1 MRIKPLI
8 VLCGAFLLPLAGICQ
23 NKYKIIPEPPYSKYT
38 LPSPTDITT
47 KGWLH
52 QFLEYQK
59 SGLTGHIEDAGYPFN
74 TGMWTAE
81 INNGNGDRF
90 WWPYEQSGYFVD
102 GCLKAGYLLR
112 DTFLINKARKQ
123 VEYVLNKNN
132 PDGRLG
138 PQDLKGRWNKW
149 PYTGFLR
156 SFMTEY
162 TVNHDPRIVDAMLK
176 HYSTYKGEE
185 FADEL
190 DLCNAEEMCWLYG
203 VSRDKRMLDMAE
215 TAYATF
221 KSDHKYRDRDGRDI
235 NFASDMV
242 PNYHG
247 VVYIEIVKIPAIL
260 YSYTGKKEYLDE
272 ALHGISQMEKYDMLA
287 SGIPSSSEHLNGISE
302 TSGHE
307 TCNLSTIPYTYGYM
321 LQITGDA
328 LWADKIEKAVFNG
341 GIGAITKDFRSEQ
354 YFSAPNQFIATMTS
368 NHLGYNDARM
378 AFLPG
383 HDTEC
388 CTGNVNRFMPYYI
401 DLMWLDTRDD
411 GIAAA
416 LFGPGEIERKVG
428 TAKKT
433 VKITET
439 TKYPF
444 EEKVDFTISTKD
456 AVKFP
461 FQLRIPAWCS
471 APSISING
479 KRLDAGLKQG
489 EFYTINRVFKNGDK
503 IELSLP
509 MHVQLTNWPHEGIG
523 VERGP
528 IVYSYPIPEKVD
540 TVHNYKKSTEA
551 FPGTEYEPNGAWNY
565 ALLAKNAGD
574 VQVIK
579 NNNGGSYPWSEKVA
593 PVVLKVPAERLKS
606 WQLKSARDSKGE
618 ATLQTSA
625 FPADRND
632 LGKKEYIYLVPYGTT
647 FLRVTV
653 FPKAE

>member
-1 MRIKPLI
+1 MRIKPLVI
-8 VLCGAFLLPLAGICQ
+8 LGAMLLSPLLGFSQA
-23 NKYKIIPEPPYSKYT
+23 KYKIIPNPPYSKYR
-38 LPSPTDITT
+38 LYSPTDITT

-59 SGLTGHIEDAGYPFN
+59 TGLTGNIEAAGYPFN

-81 INNGNGDRF
+81 INNGKSDIY

-112 DTFLINKARKQ
+112 DTMLINKAKKQ
-123 VEYVLNKNN
+123 VEYVLNKKNA
-132 PDGRLG
+132 DGRLG

-162 TVNHDPRIVDAMLK
+162 TVNHDPHIVEAMLK

-203 VSRDKRMLDMAE
+203 VSGDTSMLHKAE
-215 TAYATF
+215 VAYATF
-221 KSDHKYRDRDGRDI
+221 KSDHKYRDRDGKDI
-235 NFASDMV
+235 IFASDRV
-242 PNYHG
+242 PDYHG

-272 ALHGISQMEKYDMLA
+272 ALHGIAKMEKYDMLV
-287 SGIPSSSEHLNGISE
+287 SGVPSSTEHFQGISE
-302 TSGHE
+302 TAGHE

-321 LQITGDA
+321 LQITGNA
-328 LWADKIEKAVFNG
+328 LWADKIEKAVFNA

-368 NHLGYNDARM
+368 NHLGYNDSRM

-401 DLMWLDTRDD
+401 DLMWLETRDN

-416 LFGPGEIERKVG
+416 LFGPGEIETKVG
-428 TAKKT
+428 ATKQP

-444 EEKVDFTISTKD
+444 EEKIDFTINTKKT
-456 AVKFP
+456 VKFP

-471 APSISING
+471 NPSVAMNG
-479 KRLDAGLKQG
+479 KKLNAALKPG
-489 EFYTINRVFKNGDK
+489 EFYTIDRAFADGDK
-503 IELSLP
+503 ITLLLP
-509 MHVQLTNWPHEGIG
+509 MSIRITSWPNEGLA

-528 IVYSYPIPEKVD
+528 IVYSYPIPAKVD
-540 TVHNYKKSTEA
+540 TVSNYKKSTPA
-551 FPGTEYEPNGAWNY
+551 FPGTEYRPAAAWNY
-565 ALLAKNAGD
+565 SLLVKDGAD

-579 NNNGGSYPWSEKVA
+579 NSDYKYPWSAKVA
-593 PVVLKVPAERLKS
+593 PVVLKVPAEVLTNWKLRKTT
-606 WQLKSARDSKGE
+606 DSKGQP
-618 ATLQTSA
+618 TLQTSA
-625 FPADRND
+625 FPADRD
-632 LGKKEYIYLVPYGTT
+632 STGKKQYIDLVPYGST

-653 FPKAE
+653 FPKAN

>member
-1 MRIKPLI
+1 MRTKQLI
-8 VLCGAFLLPLAGICQ
+8 VSCALFLSPLAGFCQ
-23 NKYKIIPEPPYSKYT
+23 SKYKIIPEPPYSKYT
-38 LPSPTDITT
+38 LLSPTEITT

-59 SGLTGHIEDAGYPFN
+59 TGLTGHIEDAGYPFN

-81 INNGNGDRF
+81 INNGNNEIY

-112 DTFLINKARKQ
+112 DTFLINKAKKQ
-123 VEYVLNKNN
+123 VNYVLNENN
-132 PDGRLG
+132 ADGRLG

-203 VSRDKRMLDMAE
+203 ISGDKKMLQMAE
-215 TAYATF
+215 SAYATF
-221 KSDHKYRDRDGRDI
+221 KSDRKYRDRDGRDI

-272 ALHGISQMEKYDMLA
+272 ALHGISQMEKYDMLV
-287 SGIPSSSEHLNGISE
+287 SGVPSSTEHLNGISE
-302 TSGHE
+302 TAGHE

-328 LWADKIEKAVFNG
+328 AWADKIEKAVFNA

-354 YFSAPNQFIATMTS
+354 YFSAPNQFIATMAS

-401 DLMWLDTRDD
+401 DLMWLATKDD

-416 LFGPGEIERKVG
+416 LFGPGEIETKVG
-428 TAKKT
+428 VAKKP
-433 VKITET
+433 VKIIET

-444 EEKVDFTISTKD
+444 EEKVDFTVNTKD
-456 AVKFP
+456 PVKFP
-461 FQLRIPAWCS
+461 FQLRIPAWCK

-479 KRLDAGLKQG
+479 KKLAADIKPGQ
-489 EFYTINRVFKNGDK
+489 FYTINRTFNNGDHV
-503 IELSLP
+503 ELSLP
-509 MHVQLTNWPHEGIG
+509 MHVTISNWPHDGVA

-528 IVYSYPIPEKVD
+528 IVYSYPIPAKVD
-540 TVHNYKKSTEA
+540 TVSNYKKSTAA
-551 FPGTEYEPNGAWNY
+551 FPGTEYRPDGAWNY
-565 ALLAKNAGD
+565 SLIVKNADD

-579 NNNGGSYPWSEKVA
+579 NSSYKYPWNAKVA
-593 PVVLKVPAERLKS
+593 PVILKVPAEKLTNWKLHPS
-606 WQLKSARDSKGE
+606 KDSKGE
-618 ATLQTSA
+618 PTLQTSA
-625 FPADRND
+625 FPANRDST
-632 LGKKEYIYLVPYGTT
+632 GKKQYIDLVPYGST

-653 FPKAE
+653 FPKTE